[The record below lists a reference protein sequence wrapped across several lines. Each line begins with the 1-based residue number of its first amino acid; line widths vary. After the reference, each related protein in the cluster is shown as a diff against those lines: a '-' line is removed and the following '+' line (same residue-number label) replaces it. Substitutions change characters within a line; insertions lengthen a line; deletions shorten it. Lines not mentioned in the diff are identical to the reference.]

1 MENIKL
7 VICEEP
13 LFYNMSPWLKS
24 PVTKENI
31 SMNLRR
37 RMAENKTA
45 MC

>member
-1 MENIKL
+1 MEHIKL
-7 VICEEP
+7 VICEEL
-13 LFYNMSPWLKS
+13 LFYSTSPWLKS

-37 RMAENKTA
+37 RMAENKMA